1 MNTQTLLAD
10 PAAIRL
16 DKIVSEMNS
25 LTLVVAATRRCA
37 ECPQCGVT
45 SKRIHSRYT
54 RTVADLPCH
63 GIAVRLQLRAR
74 RFRCHNDLCAQSI
87 FCERLPS
94 VVARYGRRTLRLT
107 DALELIAFALGGRPG
122 ARLSHKLAMRT
133 SRHTLLHLIRR
144 AAPDSHGV
152 PLSVLG
158 IDDWAK
164 RKGKDYGT
172 ILVDLERHRVL
183 DLLPDRTAET
193 STIWLQRH
201 PEVRVVSRDRA
212 SAYAEAITKAL
223 PHAVQVADRWHLLK
237 NVTEMFDR
245 LLQQRGRA
253 VREASKA
260 MRDEWNAQVT
270 ALPMPQTRYE
280 ERKDEHRDR
289 RLARY
294 EEVIALRR
302 QGAGIRAISR
312 HLHLSRNTVKKYVR
326 AEAFPE
332 RRPEP
337 QRVTIVDPF
346 AEHLAKRWA
355 EGCHN
360 ALQLWRELRAQGFT
374 GGHNTVWEYLKRWRA
389 ELPVHLRHGSR
400 LPVGI
405 SRPPR
410 MTSLAPRAVA
420 WLLQQDEASLR
431 PDEQRYVAHLYER
444 APELATATKMMARLR
459 QIIREQLADKLGG
472 WLTEAMESGMTEL
485 RNFAVGLQRD
495 YKAVRAALEYGW
507 SQGQVEGQVNR
518 LKNIKRQMFGRA
530 KFDLLRARVLHAT

>member
-10 PAAIRL
+10 PAAVRL
-16 DKIVSEMNS
+16 DKIISESES
-25 LTLVVAATRRCA
+25 LMFVVATTRGCA
-37 ECPQCGVT
+37 ECPRCGAA
-45 SKRIHSRYT
+45 SKRIHSRYV

-63 GIAVRLQLRAR
+63 GIAVRLQLRTR
-74 RFRCHNDLCAQSI
+74 RFRCVNDLCTQSI

-94 VVARYGRRTLRLT
+94 VVARYARRTVRLT

-122 ARLSHKLAMRT
+122 ARLSRELAMPT

-144 AAPDSHGV
+144 AAPNSQAA
-152 PLSVLG
+152 PSALG

-193 STIWLQRH
+193 SVLWLQKH
-201 PEVRVVSRDRA
+201 PDIEVISRDRA

-237 NVTEMFDR
+237 NATEMLDR

-253 VREASKA
+253 VRETSKA
-260 MRDEWNAQVT
+260 MRDEWSPQVA
-270 ALPMPQTRYE
+270 ALPMPQTRYD
-280 ERKDEHRDR
+280 ERKSEHRAR

-294 EEVIALRR
+294 EEVIALRQ

-337 QRVTIVDPF
+337 QSTTIVDPF
-346 AEHLAKRWA
+346 TDYLAERWNQ
-355 EGCHN
+355 GCRN
-360 ALQLWRELRAQGFT
+360 ASQLWRELRAKGFT
-374 GGHNTVWEYLKRWRA
+374 GGHNTVWEYLKRWRT

-400 LPVGI
+400 LPAAA

-410 MTSLAPRAVA
+410 TTNLAPRAVA

-431 PDEQRYVAHLYER
+431 PDEQRFIAHLYER
-444 APELATATKMMARLR
+444 VPELATATKIVARFR
-459 QIIREQLADKLGG
+459 QIIREQLADNLDD
-472 WLTEAMESGMTEL
+472 WLAEAIRSGITEL
-485 RNFAVGLQRD
+485 RNFAEALQRD
-495 YKAVRAALEYGW
+495 YKAVKAALEYGW
-507 SQGQVEGQVNR
+507 SQGQTEGQVNR

>member
-16 DKIVSEMNS
+16 EKIISEPDS
-25 LTLVVAATRRCA
+25 LMLVVAATRRCA
-37 ECPQCGVT
+37 ECPKCGAA
-45 SKRIHSRYT
+45 SKRIHSRYM
-54 RTVADLPCH
+54 RMVADLPCH
-63 GIAVRLQLRAR
+63 GIAVRLQLRTR
-74 RFRCHNDLCAQSI
+74 RFRCMNILCTQSI
-87 FCERLPS
+87 FCERLPL
-94 VVARYGRRTLRLT
+94 VVARYARRTLRLT

-122 ARLSHKLAMRT
+122 ARLSRELAMQA
-133 SRHTLLHLIRR
+133 SRHTLLHLIRS
-144 AAPDSHGV
+144 AVSDSHSA
-152 PLSVLG
+152 PSVLG

-193 STIWLQRH
+193 SALWLQKH
-201 PEVRVVSRDRA
+201 PDIEVISRDRA

-237 NVTEMFDR
+237 NATEMLDR

-253 VREASKA
+253 VREAAKA
-260 MRDEWNAQVT
+260 MRDEWSAQV
-270 ALPMPQTRYE
+270 AAMPAPQTRYE
-280 ERKDEHRDR
+280 ERKDEHRER

-302 QGAGIRAISR
+302 QGAGMRAISR
-312 HLHLSRNTVKKYVR
+312 HLHLSRNTVTKYVR

-332 RRPEP
+332 RLPEP
-337 QRVTIVDPF
+337 QRTTIVDPF
-346 AEHLAKRWA
+346 TDYLAQRWNQ
-355 EGCHN
+355 GCRN
-360 ALQLWRELRAQGFT
+360 ASQLWRELRAQGFT

-400 LPVGI
+400 LPVGV
-405 SRPPR
+405 SHPPR
-410 MTSLAPRAVA
+410 TTNLVPRAVA
-420 WLLQQDEASLR
+420 WLLQQDSKSLR
-431 PDEQRYVAHLYER
+431 PDERRFIARLYER
-444 APELATATKMMARLR
+444 APELAVATKMVARFR
-459 QIIREQLADKLGG
+459 QIIREQLADKLND
-472 WLTEAMESGMTEL
+472 WVAEATGCGMTEL
-485 RNFAVGLQRD
+485 RNFAAALQRD
-495 YKAVRAALEYGW
+495 YKAVKAALDYDW

>member
-1 MNTQTLLAD
+1 MRTETLLAD
-10 PAAIRL
+10 PAALRL
-16 DKIVSEMNS
+16 EKVVPRDKS
-25 LTLVVAATRRCA
+25 LLLVVAATQQRA
-37 ECPQCGVT
+37 ECPRCHVA
-45 SKRIHSRYT
+45 SRRIHSRYV
-54 RTVADLPCH
+54 RTVADLPCY
-63 GIAVRLQLRAR
+63 GIAVRLQLRTR
-74 RFRCHNDLCAQSI
+74 RFRCTNDLCMQNI

-94 VVARYGRRTLRLT
+94 VVARYARRTARLT

-122 ARLSHKLAMRT
+122 ARLSCELAMQT
-133 SRHTLLHLIRR
+133 SRHTLLRLIRR
-144 AAPDSHGV
+144 TPLAEHAPSI
-152 PLSVLG
+152 VLG

-193 STIWLQRH
+193 STVWLQRH
-201 PEVRVVSRDRA
+201 PGIEVVSRDRA
-212 SAYAEAITKAL
+212 SAYAEAVTNAL

-237 NVTEMFDR
+237 NATEMLDR

-260 MRDEWNAQVT
+260 MRGEWSAKV
-270 ALPMPQTRYE
+270 AAMPVPQTRYE
-280 ERKDEHRDR
+280 ERKDAHRDR

-337 QRVTIVDPF
+337 QRTTIVDPF
-346 AEHLAKRWA
+346 ADYLAARWE
-355 EGCHN
+355 EGYRN
-360 ALQLWRELRAQGFT
+360 ASQLWRELRARGFT
-374 GGHNTVWEYLKRWRA
+374 GGHNTVWEYLKRWRI
-389 ELPVHLRHGSR
+389 ELPAHLRNGSR
-400 LPVGI
+400 LPHGAH
-405 SRPPR
+405 RPPR
-410 MTSLAPRAVA
+410 TTNLGPRAVA

-431 PDEQRYVAHLYER
+431 PDEQRFLTHLYER
-444 APELATATKMMARLR
+444 APELARATKMVTRFR
-459 QIIREQLADKLGG
+459 QIIRDRLADKLDD
-472 WLTEAMESGMTEL
+472 WLAEAIGCEITEL
-485 RNFAVGLQRD
+485 RNFAVALQRD
-495 YKAVRAALEYGW
+495 YKAIKAALEYDW

-530 KFDLLRARVLHAT
+530 KLDLLRARVLHAT